1 MNSDKKN
8 LPASIHQKLLALARS
23 ENRPL
28 NELLQYYA
36 IERFLYR
43 LGNSRHRQSFILKG
57 GQMLKV
63 WNAPLARPTID
74 IDLLGKTDNSSENL
88 ENIVRECCLIESIDG
103 VIFDTESVKG
113 EPIRKN
119 AEYRGVRISVKG
131 ALGKIRL
138 HLQIDFGFGDAV
150 IPAPVE
156 IELPQL
162 LGAGKPRLLG
172 YTPESS
178 IAEKFQA
185 IVALDLT
192 NTRMKDFYD
201 IWLLAHN
208 LEFDKRILA
217 KAIKETFK
225 RRKTDLPE
233 SVPIALTTKF
243 TLDENKQKQWRAFL
257 RKNRLD
263 EKVSLETAAGKIEE
277 FLMPIILM
285 IED

>member
-1 MNSDKKN
+1 VDEKKKN
-8 LPASIHQKLLALARS
+8 LPASIHQKLLNLARN

-43 LGNSRHRQSFILKG
+43 LGESRHSRNFILKG

-74 IDLLGKTDNSSENL
+74 IDLLGKTDNTTENL
-88 ENIVRECCLIESIDG
+88 EAIVRECCLITSDDG
-103 VIFDTESVKG
+103 VIFDTESIKG

-119 AEYRGVRISVKG
+119 DEYQGVRIIVKG

-150 IPAPVE
+150 IPAPIE

-162 LGAGKPRLLG
+162 LDAGKPQLLG

-185 IVALDLT
+185 MIVLDLT

-201 IWLLAHN
+201 IWLLSQN
-208 LEFDKRILA
+208 LEFDKEILA
-217 KAIKETFK
+217 KALKETFK
-225 RRKTDLPE
+225 RRETPLPK
-233 SVPIALTTKF
+233 SVPKALTSEF
-243 TLDENKQKQWRAFL
+243 TLDKNKQKQWKAFL

-263 EKVSLETAAGKIEE
+263 DGISLEEVAGKIKE
-277 FLMPIILM
+277 FIMPIILLKL
-285 IED
+285 

>member
-1 MNSDKKN
+1 MTEKKKN
-8 LPASIHQKLLALARS
+8 LPASIYQKLLNLARS

-28 NELLQYYA
+28 NEILQYYA

-43 LGNSRHRQSFILKG
+43 FGTSRHRPNFILKG

-63 WNAPLARPTID
+63 WKAPLARPTID
-74 IDLLGKTDNSSENL
+74 IDFLGKADNTIEQL
-88 ENIVRECCLIESIDG
+88 ESMVGECCLIKSDDG

-119 AEYRGVRISVKG
+119 DEYQGVRISVKG

-138 HLQIDFGFGDAV
+138 NLQIDFGFGDAV

-162 LGAGKPRLLG
+162 LDAGRPSLLG

-185 IVALDLT
+185 MVVLDLT

-201 IWLLAHN
+201 IWLLSQN
-208 LEFDKRILA
+208 LEFDREILA
-217 KAIKETFK
+217 KAIRETFK
-225 RRKTDLPE
+225 HRKTAVPT
-233 SVPIALTTKF
+233 STPIALTAEF

-257 RKNRLD
+257 RKNRLS
-263 EKVSLETAAGKIEE
+263 EEVSL
-277 FLMPIILM
+277 
-285 IED
+285 

>member
-1 MNSDKKN
+1 MTDKKKN
-8 LPASIHQKLLALARS
+8 LPASIHQKLLNLARS

-43 LGNSRHRQSFILKG
+43 LGKSRHHQNFILKG

-74 IDLLGKTDNSSENL
+74 IDLLGKMDNSIENL
-88 ENIVRECCLIESIDG
+88 EDIVRECCLIESADG
-103 VIFDTESVKG
+103 VIFDTESIKG

-119 AEYRGVRISVKG
+119 DEYQGVRINVKG

-150 IPAPVE
+150 IPAPIE

-162 LGAGKPRLLG
+162 LNAGKPSLLG

-201 IWLLAHN
+201 IWLLTQN
-208 LEFDKRILA
+208 LEFDKKILA

-225 RRKTDLPE
+225 RRETDLPD
-233 SVPIALTTKF
+233 SVPVALTAEF
-243 TLDENKQKQWRAFL
+243 TSDENKQKQWKAFL

-263 EKVSLETAAGKIEE
+263 EEISLAKVAKKIEE
-277 FLMPIILM
+277 FLMPIILTN
-285 IED
+285 DD